1 MNKNSKWLIIAL
13 VVSFCLVGCNNTQNN
28 NNGSNNNNQNQIDQ
42 SINNSNNNIDENHN
56 DNQSN
61 SKVEENTEND
71 KTFNVADEMKKVE
84 SLTSLDDTSKMTKE
98 EINEKYNLGKYKDLP
113 MEVRSEITENSLKE
127 IVLIKIDEN
136 EQSSDLILI
145 MLSRLDALKKE
156 YRENRDITKILNNP
170 ENMILKQQNGVL
182 TFIIAENAKAVEAEL
197 NK

>member
-28 NNGSNNNNQNQIDQ
+28 NNASNNNNQNQIDQ